1 MRRTLRFALGIGLAT
16 ALAALAQESGTQK
29 RPLFV
34 SPDGRFG
41 IRIEKTEDADG
52 ITMRRVDLVDAK
64 SGAKLRELDTV
75 GDQYASGIRL
85 LWSPDS
91 RRFALVTPSRR
102 GDWTNVWALMGENFE
117 QVNLPEMPSLDMK
130 RDHFAKT
137 VWAPYSGVR
146 WTRPDVLLMDIA
158 AEDDEGNSAKMRVAL
173 HFEEDKRVTVKRVGR
188 KDR

>member
-1 MRRTLRFALGIGLAT
+1 MKRTLRFALGIGLAT
-16 ALAALAQESGTQK
+16 AVAALAQESGAQK
-29 RPLFV
+29 RPAFV

-41 IRIEKTEDADG
+41 IRIEKTADADG
-52 ITMRRVDLVDAK
+52 ITMRRVDLVDTK

-117 QVNLPEMPSLDMK
+117 QVDLPEIPSLDMK

-137 VWAPYSGVR
+137 VWAPYSAVR
-146 WTRPDVLLMDIA
+146 WTGPDVLLMDIA

-173 HFEEDKRVTVKRVGR
+173 HFGSDNRASVKRVGQ
-188 KDR
+188 KEP

>member
-1 MRRTLRFALGIGLAT
+1 MITIRTLCIALGVGLAT
-16 ALAALAQESGTQK
+16 ALAQDSGTQK

-52 ITMRRVDLVDAK
+52 TTMRRVDLVEAK
-64 SGAKLRELDTV
+64 SGVKLLELDTA

-102 GDWTNVWALMGENFE
+102 GDWTNVWALNGETFE
-117 QVNLPEMPSLDMK
+117 QVDLPQMPSLDMK

-137 VWAPYSGVR
+137 VWAPYSAVR
-146 WTRPDVLLMDIA
+146 WTGPDVLLMDIA
-158 AEDDEGNSAKMRVAL
+158 AEDDAGNSANMRVAL
-173 HFEEDKRVTVKRVGR
+173 HFGSDNRATVKRVGQ
-188 KDR
+188 KEP

>member
-1 MRRTLRFALGIGLAT
+1 MSRTLRFALGIGLAT
-16 ALAALAQESGTQK
+16 ALAALAQEGGTQK

-102 GDWTNVWALMGENFE
+102 GDWTNVWGLKGENFE
-117 QVNLPEMPSLDMK
+117 QVNLPEMPSPDMK

-137 VWAPYSGVR
+137 VWAPYSAVR
-146 WTRPDVLLMDIA
+146 WTRPDMLLMDLA

-173 HFEEDKRVTVKRVGR
+173 HFGTDNRATVKRVGQ
-188 KDR
+188 KEP